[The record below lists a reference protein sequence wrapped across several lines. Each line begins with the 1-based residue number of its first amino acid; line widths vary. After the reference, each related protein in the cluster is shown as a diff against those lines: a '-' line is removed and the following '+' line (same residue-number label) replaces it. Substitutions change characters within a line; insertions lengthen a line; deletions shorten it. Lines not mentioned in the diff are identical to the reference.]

1 MIVNAIYRGSQ
12 QVHRVYHG
20 GEIIFERSP
29 VEFHVI
35 EDGKLIIL
43 GAMSANSHADGLY
56 LDCEH
61 DWTYFDQS
69 KKMLTV
75 ERVYSA
81 MQNGNVLYLDCEPDW
96 IYPEQ
101 NGNVLTI
108 EQVYSTTQTGNVLE
122 VE

>member
-12 QVHRVYHG
+12 QVSRIYHG
-20 GEIIFERSP
+20 GKIIFECNP

-43 GAMSANSHADGLY
+43 GALSAKSYADGLY
-56 LDCEH
+56 LDC
-61 DWTYFDQS
+61 Q
-69 KKMLTV
+69 
-75 ERVYSA
+75 
-81 MQNGNVLYLDCEPDW
+81 PDW
-96 IYPEQ
+96 IYPKQ

-108 EQVYSTTQTGNVLE
+108 EQVYSTTQNGNVLG